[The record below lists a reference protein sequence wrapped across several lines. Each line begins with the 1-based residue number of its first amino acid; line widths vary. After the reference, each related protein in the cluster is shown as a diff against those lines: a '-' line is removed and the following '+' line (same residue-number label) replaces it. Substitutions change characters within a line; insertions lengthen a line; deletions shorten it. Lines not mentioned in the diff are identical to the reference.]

1 MVNGAFSAVVRHED
15 DTLTELKTDPVTGK
29 LFALRL
35 GPRSLDALCD
45 EREGLQ
51 ETIATVTSEPVPFF
65 EDDWKPAEILP
76 QWGSDPATG
85 KITKYEKPIPN
96 GLLYDLSLPDATVM
110 VVLGKDATGDD
121 TATNLA
127 SKASTYL
134 ARMDLDMRSGAP
146 TILSLQAGRW

>member
-29 LFALRL
+29 
-35 GPRSLDALCD
+35 
-45 EREGLQ
+45 
-51 ETIATVTSEPVPFF
+51 
-65 EDDWKPAEILP
+65 
-76 QWGSDPATG
+76 
-85 KITKYEKPIPN
+85 ITKYEKPIPN
-96 GLLYDLSLPDATVM
+96 GLLYDLSLPDA
-110 VVLGKDATGDD
+110 GRDGGAGQGCHRRR

-134 ARMDLDMRSGAP
+134 ARMDLDMRSRAP